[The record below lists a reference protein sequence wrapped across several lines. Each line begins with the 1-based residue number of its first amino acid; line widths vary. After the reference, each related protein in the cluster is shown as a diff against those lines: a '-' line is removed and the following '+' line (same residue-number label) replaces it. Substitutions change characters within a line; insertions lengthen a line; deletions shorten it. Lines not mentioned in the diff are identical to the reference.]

1 METTKKY
8 FVKYSFACDLVG
20 NVSIRDGGNA
30 MLTISVTPEM
40 TAHTFIKELKN
51 QLPGYDYP
59 FLVIDFMIEV
69 PY

>member
-8 FVKYSFACDLVG
+8 FVKYSYDIDDLG
-20 NVSIRDGGNA
+20 NRGDENS